1 MKRIICLMIV
11 CVLAISTLPFG
22 GRAAAYGEEVIVETF
37 GDGSYITE
45 KVLSVQTRA
54 GGTVSGSKEKNYYD
68 SNGGPYWKVVL
79 SASFT
84 YTGSSATCTSANCSV
99 VCYSSDWYVISKGS
113 GKSGNTASASA
124 TMGEMEGGVTV
135 RRVTAY
141 LTIQCDGNG
150 NLS

>member
-1 MKRIICLMIV
+1 MKRIICCILA
-11 CVLAISTLPFG
+11 CVLAVSLLPIG

-37 GDGSYITE
+37 EDGSYITE
-45 KVLSVQTRA
+45 RVLSVQTRA

-99 VCYSSDWYVISKGS
+99 VC
-113 GKSGNTASASA
+113 
-124 TMGEMEGGVTV
+124 
-135 RRVTAY
+135 
-141 LTIQCDGNG
+141 
-150 NLS
+150 

>member
-1 MKRIICLMIV
+1 MKRIICCILA
-11 CVLAISTLPFG
+11 CVLAVSLLPIG

-37 GDGSYITE
+37 EDGSYITE
-45 KVLSVQTRA
+45 RVLSVQTRA
-54 GGTVSGSKEKNYYD
+54 GGTVSGSKEKNYYN

-124 TMGEMEGGVTV
+124 TMGEMRDGATV
-135 RRVTAY
+135 NQVTAY
-141 LTIQCDGNG
+141 LTLQCDGNG

>member
-54 GGTVSGSKEKNYYD
+54 GGTASGSKERNQYD
-68 SNGGPYWKVVL
+68 SNGNLCWKVIL

-99 VCYSSDWYVISKGS
+99 VCYS
-113 GKSGNTASASA
+113 SASA

>member
-54 GGTVSGSKEKNYYD
+54 GGTASGSKERNQYD
-68 SNGGPYWKVVL
+68 SNGNLCWKVIL

-113 GKSGNTASASA
+113 GKSGSTASASA